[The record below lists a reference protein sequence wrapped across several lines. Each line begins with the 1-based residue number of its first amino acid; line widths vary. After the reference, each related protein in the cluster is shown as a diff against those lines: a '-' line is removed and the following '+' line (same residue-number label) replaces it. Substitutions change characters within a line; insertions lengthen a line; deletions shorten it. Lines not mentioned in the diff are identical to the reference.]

1 MHRDAARAF
10 ALRATL
16 APMRRSSLRRAARRR
31 LRGFALAFV
40 LGVLVASVTV
50 GVAMAA
56 CTDRGDAACGPVRFQ
71 GAPSTLNVGIA
82 IGSTCLEPGTTD
94 YSVNL
99 TGPGGF
105 SLTIAQGSVSP
116 PNPIVPSAVFSVPTA
131 GEYRLIYT
139 TTTNQGE
146 TGNCITGTTELMVTV
161 PSGEKPTTKPKP
173 TPTPTEEP
181 TPTPTDEVTPVPT
194 DEPAPTDVP
203 VDVPTDVPTDQ
214 PTDVPVDPP
223 SEIPAGSAEASASD
237 TSSPEASTGSGGTGS
252 GGGGGPD
259 ILSMGLV
266 GLIVIGGI
274 GAAAAAFLYI
284 RSGQAAD
291 APWKAGPWKC
301 TRCNAINREGSDTCR
316 RCYAR
321 WDGTS

>member
-1 MHRDAARAF
+1 MGRSPF
-10 ALRATL
+10 
-16 APMRRSSLRRAARRR
+16 RRVAGRH

-40 LGVLVASVTV
+40 LAVFAASVTV

-56 CTDRGDAACGPVRFQ
+56 CTDRGAAACGPIRFQ
-71 GAPSTLNVGIA
+71 AAPSSLNVGIA
-82 IGSTCLEPGTTD
+82 IGSTCLEPGITD
-94 YSVNL
+94 YSVTL

-105 SLTIAQGSVSP
+105 SQTIAQGSVSP
-116 PNPIVPSAVFSVPTA
+116 PNPIVPAAVFSVPAA
-131 GEYRLIYT
+131 GNYRLVYT

-146 TGNCITGTTELMVTV
+146 TGNCVTGTTELLVTV
-161 PSGEKPTTKPKP
+161 PSGEKPTTKPSPTPSPSPSESP
-173 TPTPTEEP
+173 TPTPETTPELTAEP
-181 TPTPTDEVTPVPT
+181 VQTDVPT
-194 DEPAPTDVP
+194 DE
-203 VDVPTDVPTDQ
+203 PTDVPTDAVA
-214 PTDVPVDPP
+214 TDVPVESP
-223 SEIPAGSAEASASD
+223 SEIPAGSAEASPTDSAIPAAS
-237 TSSPEASTGSGGTGS
+237 AGSGGSGG

-259 ILSMGLV
+259 IVTMGLV

-301 TRCNAINREGSDTCR
+301 ARCNAINREGTDTCR